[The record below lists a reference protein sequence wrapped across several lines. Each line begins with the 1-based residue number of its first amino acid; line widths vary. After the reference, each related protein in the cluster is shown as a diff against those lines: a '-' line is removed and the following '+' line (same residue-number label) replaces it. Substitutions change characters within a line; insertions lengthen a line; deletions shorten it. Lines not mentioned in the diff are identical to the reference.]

1 VHYVIGS
8 GPAGVACATGLLG
21 KGLEVTLIDAGLQL
35 EEPRQRA
42 LESLQE
48 TSPSEWRGERGG
60 FLRDGMS
67 AGSAGVPLK
76 MAYGSDFAYRTLAG
90 TADLV
95 LQGASISASYA
106 QGGLSNVWG
115 AAVLPYRQSDL
126 TGWPFPAERL
136 AKHYRSVFEFMPLS
150 GRRDE
155 LEEQFP
161 LYSEQYESLETSRQA
176 RAMLG
181 DLEAHRESLRSRG
194 IRFGSARIAVAAH
207 RDGRDCVRCGLC
219 MYGCPHRL
227 IYSSA
232 DTLHDLQRHE
242 RFHYLPGLQVT
253 RVSEGGGRVR
263 IVTQPAVPTDPA
275 NPAGSASASNIN
287 GATTAF
293 EGERVYL
300 ACGVLAT
307 TTLLLRSLERYDS
320 PAWAADSKYFLL
332 PILRFRGT
340 SGVRAEA
347 LHTLAQI
354 FLEIED
360 PAISPYT
367 IHLQTYTYND
377 LFEQALRS
385 ALGPLAPAVSGN
397 ALISRLLLFQGYLH
411 SAHSPRIRM
420 ELRRKPSGEE
430 EMQISGET
438 PTAGDKIVRA
448 VIGKLARSYRG
459 IGALPLS
466 PLLRL
471 SAPGRGFHSGG
482 SFPMRERPQDGET
495 DVFGR
500 PSGLTRIHA
509 VDSSIFPSVPATTIT
524 LSAMAN
530 AHRIADE
537 LELYA

>member
-1 VHYVIGS
+1 MHYVIGS
-8 GPAGVACATGLLG
+8 GPAGVACAAGLLG
-21 KGLEVTLIDAGLQL
+21 KGLEVTMMDAGLEL

-42 LESLQE
+42 VESLQAIA
-48 TSPSEWRGERGG
+48 PSEWRGERGG
-60 FLRDGMS
+60 FLRDGMH

-76 MAYGSDFAYRTLAG
+76 MAYGSDFAYRTLVG
-90 TADLV
+90 TADPV
-95 LQGASISASYA
+95 QRGASMAASYA

-126 TGWPFPAERL
+126 TGWPFAVERL
-136 AKHYRSVFEFMPLS
+136 AKHYRAVFEFMPLA

-161 LYSEQYESLETSRQA
+161 LYAEQYETLETSRQA
-176 RAMLG
+176 RAMLC
-181 DLEAHRESLRSRG
+181 DLEAHRESLRGRG

-232 DTLHDLQRHE
+232 DTLRDLQQQE

-253 RVSEGGGRVR
+253 RVSEGAGRVR
-263 IVTQPAVPTDPA
+263 ILTQPAVPIDRA
-275 NPAGSASASNIN
+275 NPAGEGANLN
-287 GATTAF
+287 GPATAF

-340 SGVRAEA
+340 AGVRAEA

-354 FLEIED
+354 FLEIDD

-385 ALGPLAPAVSGN
+385 SLGWLAPAASGN
-397 ALISRLLLFQGYLH
+397 ALISRLLLLQGYLH
-411 SAHSPRIRM
+411 SADSPRIRM

-430 EMQISGET
+430 EMQVAGET

-448 VIGKLARSYRG
+448 VIGKLARSYKG
-459 IGALPLS
+459 MGALPLS

-482 SFPMRERPQDGET
+482 SFPMREHPQDGEA

-509 VDSSIFPSVPATTIT
+509 VDSSIFPSIPATTIT